1 MIKIYC
7 LAVPD
12 RLKYIKSVLF
22 GHYKFK
28 RNQVTFVKPYLKN
41 DLNCSDLKKKGILT
55 QDCKLNSGEIACYL
69 GHLKILRIFL
79 RSKHDYC
86 LVLEDDI
93 QKTKN
98 PEQTVSELNNI
109 VSNLPRNFD
118 LLYVSRG
125 FSYCKIDTK
134 YSKVLNQTYYS
145 LTTASYIISK
155 KGAEKILSNKP
166 KKISF
171 PIDVLYAGLSFKK
184 KIRSFTVKKNIFNQK
199 RTKKGK
205 LRSQLNHDNYMKVP
219 VCFNYKQKFNMI
231 KDL

>member
-28 RNQVTFVKPYLKN
+28 RNQVTFVKPYLKE
-41 DLNCSDLKKKGILT
+41 DLNYSDLKKKGTIT
-55 QDCKLNSGEIACYL
+55 QDCKLNLGEIACHL

-86 LVLEDDI
+86 LILEDDI

-98 PEQTVSELNNI
+98 PEQTVIRLNNI
-109 VSNLPRNFD
+109 VSNLPLNFD

-125 FSYCKIDTK
+125 FSYCKMDTK
-134 YSKVLNQTYYS
+134 YSNVLNKTYYS
-145 LTTASYIISK
+145 LTTSSYIISK
-155 KGAEKILSNKP
+155 EGAEKILSNKP

-171 PIDVLYAGLSFKK
+171 PIDLLYAGLSFKK
-184 KIRSFTVKKNIFNQK
+184 KIKSFTVKKNIFNQK

-205 LRSQLNHDNYMKVP
+205 LRSKLNHDNYIKVP
-219 VCFNYKQKFNMI
+219 VCFKYKQKFNII